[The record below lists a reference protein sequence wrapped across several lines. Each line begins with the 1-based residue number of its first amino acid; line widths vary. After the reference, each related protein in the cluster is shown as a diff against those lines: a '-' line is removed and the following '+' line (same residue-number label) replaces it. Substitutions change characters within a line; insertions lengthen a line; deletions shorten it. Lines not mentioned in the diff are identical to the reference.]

1 LRRNSRT
8 TLQREVAK
16 IIAMIIALIT
26 SVTALA
32 REPLSTPVFLKF
44 GFSTVV
50 EFEETP
56 TEIVIGNSQLFQI
69 EQLRKSLVIRPTT
82 KSASTNAFVY
92 FKKAVPRLLILTASD
107 ETKPNY
113 YRLVEE
119 SYLPKTTV
127 PLKAAS
133 PRNKKQTS
141 AVGMRVG
148 RIEFRVPHDYLTVD
162 VTITANSSR
171 EISPRWDLAR
181 LNFRGRHLVPSKVW
195 SARRTVSRDSTVK
208 ARFIFTKPDIP
219 GNLSGVSLKL
229 PQNTGEALVL
239 NLGGSR

>member
-1 LRRNSRT
+1 M
-8 TLQREVAK
+8 A
-16 IIAMIIALIT
+16 
-26 SVTALA
+26 SVSAFA

-50 EFEETP
+50 EFEEAP
-56 TEIVIGNSQLFQI
+56 TEVVIGNSQLFQI

-92 FKKAVPRLLILTASD
+92 FKKAEPRLLVLTASD
-107 ETKPNY
+107 EAEPNY
-113 YRLVEE
+113 YRLIEE
-119 SYLPKTTV
+119 SQLPKVQVQPSSAT
-127 PLKAAS
+127 PQ
-133 PRNKKQTS
+133 NKKQTS
-141 AVGMRVG
+141 ATGMRVG
-148 RIEFRVPHDYLTVD
+148 RIEFRAPHDYLTVD

-181 LNFRGRHLVPSKVW
+181 LNFRDRHLAPVKVW
-195 SARRTVSRDSTVK
+195 SARRTVSRDSTIR
-208 ARFIFTKPDIP
+208 ARFIFAKPNVP

-229 PQNTGEALVL
+229 PQDGGDALVL